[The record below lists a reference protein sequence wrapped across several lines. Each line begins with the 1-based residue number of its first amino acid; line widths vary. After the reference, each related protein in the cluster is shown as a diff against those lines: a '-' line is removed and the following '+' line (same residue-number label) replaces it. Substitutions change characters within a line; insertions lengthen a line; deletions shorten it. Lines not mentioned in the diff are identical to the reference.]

1 METDTLQASRDAHA
15 RHAEIV
21 ASLEQQQ
28 QPSQA
33 QPGGM
38 QTALTSDQQADLAWI
53 AKIEAETK
61 DANGKLLRDND
72 GGKLRAKC
80 HAARVKV
87 LEGQSIADIRRDTE
101 RTLRGEPPA
110 RTSEEAPAPPQGSPQ
125 ERLEQE
131 LTERFAAGDYVGPKD
146 YPDNPEVFRELSS
159 GYNIG
164 DLLPDG
170 FGLGDVEAAQLAA
183 AKRAGVSES
192 QVRDIVRMLVQ
203 AQQ

>member
-1 METDTLQASRDAHA
+1 MDNSHAAAQAR
-15 RHAEIV
+15 AEEFNNLV
-21 ASLEQQQ
+21 QQLERSGGAPQQA
-28 QPSQA
+28 QA
-33 QPGGM
+33 QPAI
-38 QTALTSDQQADLAWI
+38 TPNADDLAYLAEI
-53 AKIEAETK
+53 QRTAKNEDGQRLWDVDSRFRERVENARFAVCRGESIEGIKAAT
-61 DANGKLLRDND
+61 DRTLR
-72 GGKLRAKC
+72 
-80 HAARVKV
+80 
-87 LEGQSIADIRRDTE
+87 
-101 RTLRGEPPA
+101 RTLRGQPPA
-110 RTSEEAPAPPQGSPQ
+110 QQPAEAPAPPQGSPQ